1 MSHYQQRA
9 QMAMWAMF
17 SAPLIMSND
26 LRDIAPEARQL
37 LLNPLLIAVDQ
48 DPLGVMATKLYEVG
62 CMQRSLVHVQ
72 LGYMI
77 GSKCHNFCLHI
88 IEKKTV

>member
-26 LRDIAPEARQL
+26 LRNISEEAKAL
-37 LLNPLLIAVDQ
+37 MLNKYIIRVDQ
-48 DPLGVMATKLYEVG
+48 DPLGIMATKVWEVS
-62 CMQRSLVHVQ
+62 RFFRYL
-72 LGYMI
+72 
-77 GSKCHNFCLHI
+77 
-88 IEKKTV
+88 